1 MVEATVMVRVRVSL
15 KQRIA
20 AIADVERR
28 SNLEVLSI
36 LVEEAIAARAKR
48 GSS

>member
-36 LVEEAIAARAKR
+36 LVEEAIAMREAKI
-48 GSS
+48 